1 MNGRVLSSEMVS
13 PHPHPS
19 ASLQVF
25 PCPQGEGLKLQLQ
38 PSHQPV
44 KGHDQVLL
52 LGEKGGDEG
61 LQSLMKSRARSL
73 RRNSTDAEII
83 LWQHLRDSRLLGYKF
98 RRQVPIGKYIV
109 DFLCEDKAIIIELD
123 GGQHMERESYDQ
135 IRTDWLEAY
144 GFRVLRFWNNDVMG
158 NTDAVLERLLSFLQK
173 HLPAKKP

>member
-1 MNGRVLSSEMVS
+1 MATRGAAST

-19 ASLQVF
+19 
-25 PCPQGEGLKLQLQ
+25 PQGEGLKLQLQ

-83 LWQHLRDSRLLGYKF
+83 LWQHLRDRRLLGCKF
-98 RRQVPIGKYIV
+98 SRQVPIGKYIV
-109 DFLCEDKAIIIELD
+109 DFLCEDPPIIIELD
-123 GGQHMERESYDQ
+123 GGQHIEQERYDQ
-135 IRTDWLEAY
+135 TRTNWLQAN
-144 GFRVLRFWNNDVMG
+144 GFLVLRFWNNDIAENLEG
-158 NTDAVLERLLSFLQK
+158 VLQSLFSRIEKSR
-173 HLPAKKP
+173 PAITS

>member
-1 MNGRVLSSEMVS
+1 
-13 PHPHPS
+13 
-19 ASLQVF
+19 
-25 PCPQGEGLKLQLQ
+25 
-38 PSHQPV
+38 
-44 KGHDQVLL
+44 
-52 LGEKGGDEG
+52 
-61 LQSLMKSRARSL
+61 MKSRARSL
-73 RRNSTDAEII
+73 RRKSTDAEII

-135 IRTDWLEAY
+135 TRTDWLEAY

-158 NTDAVLERLLSFLQK
+158 NTDAVLERLLSILQK